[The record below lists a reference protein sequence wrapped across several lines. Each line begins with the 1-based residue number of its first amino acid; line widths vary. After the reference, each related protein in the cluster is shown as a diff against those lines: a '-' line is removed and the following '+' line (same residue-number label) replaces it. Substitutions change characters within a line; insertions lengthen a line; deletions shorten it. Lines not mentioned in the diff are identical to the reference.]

1 MGDVVLALDQGTTS
15 SRAMAFDGDGLPL
28 VTASAELRQIYPRPG
43 WVEHDPERIWRDQVQ
58 AARSVVA
65 RARDLG
71 HSVAAIGIANQRET
85 TLLWDRRTGEPVHNA
100 IVWQDRRTAERCAVL
115 RAAGWEPDVRRRT
128 GLVID
133 PYFSATKVAWLLDNI
148 AGLRGR
154 ADRGELAFGT
164 VDSWLL
170 WRLTGGRVHATDAS
184 NASRTML
191 FNIHTLEWDTEIL
204 AELRIPRSL
213 LGEVLPSSHRFGV
226 TASEI
231 FGDAIRICGV
241 AGDQQAATF
250 GQACFTPGM
259 AKQTYGTG
267 SFLLLNTGERPVG
280 SSSGLLTTVA
290 WLVGGHATY
299 ALEGS
304 SFVAGAGV
312 QWLRDELGIIESAE
326 ESEALAGMVASTGVC
341 FVPAL
346 AGLGAPWW
354 DPTARGALLGLS
366 RGTGRGEITRAVLE
380 AVAFQTRALTDA
392 MQADTNAG
400 LQEIRVDGGMAPN
413 DFLMQFQS
421 DVIARSVVRP
431 RVTETTALG
440 AAYLAGLD
448 AGIWHDLDDIARRWQ
463 ADRVFRPTRRH
474 TELDADYHRWLRA
487 VEWARNWSAGA

>member
-15 SRAMAFDGDGLPL
+15 SRAMAFDRDGSPL
-28 VTASAELRQIYPRPG
+28 ATGSAELRQTYPRPG
-43 WVEHDPERIWRDQVQ
+43 WVEHDPERIWRDQIH
-58 AARSVVA
+58 AARTVVT
-65 RARDLG
+65 RTRDLG

-100 IVWQDRRTAERCAVL
+100 IVWQDRRTAERCAEL
-115 RAAGWEPDVRRRT
+115 RAAGWETEVRRRT

-133 PYFSATKVAWLLDNI
+133 PYFSATKIAWLLENI
-148 AGLRGR
+148 DGIRAR

-204 AELRIPRSL
+204 SELSIPRSL
-213 LGEVLPSSHRFGV
+213 LGEVLPSSHRYGV
-226 TASEI
+226 IDPEIVGASI
-231 FGDAIRICGV
+231 PVCGV

-250 GQACFTPGM
+250 GQACFSPGM

-267 SFLLLNTGERPVG
+267 SFLLLNAGDRPVE
-280 SSSGLLTTVA
+280 SSSGLLVTVA
-290 WLVGGHATY
+290 WLVGGHLTY

-304 SFVAGAGV
+304 SFIAGAGV

-326 ESEALAGMVASTGVC
+326 ESAALAGKVASSGVC

-354 DPTARGALLGLS
+354 DPMARGALLGLS

-392 MQADTNAG
+392 MQADTGTA
-400 LQEIRVDGGMAPN
+400 LHEIRVDGGMASN

-421 DVIARSVVRP
+421 DVIGRSVVRP
-431 RVTETTALG
+431 RVTQTTALG

-448 AGIWHDLDDIARRWQ
+448 AGIWHDLDDIAHRWQ
-463 ADRVFRPTRRH
+463 TDRVFRPTHRH
-474 TELDADYHRWLRA
+474 IELDAHYRRWLRA
-487 VEWARNWSAGA
+487 VDCARSWSADA